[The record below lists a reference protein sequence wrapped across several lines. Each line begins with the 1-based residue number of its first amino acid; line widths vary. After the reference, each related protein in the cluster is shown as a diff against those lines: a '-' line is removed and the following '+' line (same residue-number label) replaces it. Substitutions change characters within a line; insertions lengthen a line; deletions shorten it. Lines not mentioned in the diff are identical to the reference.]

1 MIQRSL
7 HRRLGLTHTL
17 YFPINPDIPEGFPL
31 PIDSQSA
38 TPTNPVA
45 GLTIGIP
52 LDRVTCALAL
62 LTGFSIPLS
71 TSFSEIATGLFMAAW
86 FVSGKFAARWA
97 AIRRNSVALLSLC
110 LFGLLIAGMTWSSE
124 DWLVSGRCLL
134 KYRELVYLPMFIVVF
149 QEPRLRRLGSYA
161 FMAGACVL
169 LGMSYFEWLSGADY
183 GISSFEDY
191 IIGKDRIIHSI
202 IMALLAHLAALECV
216 RKSTGSDIGR
226 SAGLRRGA
234 AAVVVVLA
242 AGNVVFM
249 LHGRT
254 GYLALGAL
262 TVLFLFERMGRRG
275 VAIACVVLATT
286 ALGALS
292 LSTSIRGRIDQTVL
306 QIHSQFGS
314 ERKHAPDPRL
324 EFYENT
330 LKLIVRHPL
339 MGTGTGSFRTQ
350 YSKLIEHS
358 DDRPTS
364 DPHNEYLNL
373 ASQVGIPG
381 ALLFVILLSVQWYA
395 AGRLAPTDQQ
405 IGRSVVLTIAIGSL
419 FNSLILSVTG
429 GLIYAYFSGL
439 AFAGLSQSQ
448 EVVTRGEPGT
458 GDDGQMALAEL
469 APAACDHKSRRAA

>member
-1 MIQRSL
+1 MS
-7 HRRLGLTHTL
+7 
-17 YFPINPDIPEGFPL
+17 
-31 PIDSQSA
+31 IDAQPA
-38 TPTNPVA
+38 TPSNPAA
-45 GLTIGIP
+45 GLTTGRP

-86 FVSGKFAARWA
+86 LVSGNFAARWA
-97 AIRRNSVALLSLC
+97 AIRRNSVALLSLS
-110 LFGLLIAGMTWSSE
+110 LFGLLIAGMTWSAE
-124 DWLVSGRCLL
+124 EWLVSGRCLL

-149 QEPRLRRLGSYA
+149 QEPRWRRLGSYA
-161 FMAGACVL
+161 FMAGACAL
-169 LGMSYFEWLSGADY
+169 LGLSYFEWLTGADY

-202 IMALLAHLAALECV
+202 IMALLAYLAALEFI
-216 RKSTGSDIGR
+216 RKEAASDSAR
-226 SAGLRRGA
+226 SLWLRRGGCA
-234 AAVVVVLA
+234 AIVALA

-254 GYLALGAL
+254 GYLSLGAL
-262 TVLFLFERMGRRG
+262 TVLFLFERMGKRG
-275 VAIACVVLATT
+275 IVIACLMLATT
-286 ALGALS
+286 AWGALS
-292 LSTSIRGRIDQTVL
+292 FSSSIRGRVDQTVL

-330 LKLIVRHPL
+330 LKLIVRHPM

-350 YSKLIEHS
+350 YSRLIEHS

-373 ASQVGIPG
+373 ASQLGVPG
-381 ALLFVILLSVQWYA
+381 ALLFVILLSVQWSA
-395 AGRLAPTDQQ
+395 TGRLSPPDQQ
-405 IGRSVVLTIAIGSL
+405 IGRSIVLTIAVGSL

-439 AFAGLSQSQ
+439 AFAGLSQIHEAVSH
-448 EVVTRGEPGT
+448 EGPRT
-458 GDDGQMALAEL
+458 GHGGQKAFAEL
-469 APAACDHKSRRAA
+469 APAACDRESRRAA